1 MNMAYAIK
9 CEDCGNN
16 FTKFSNRDANR
27 KCEECKPRKGNRYRE
42 RRNVVDEFTTRLTNL
57 EGWQE
62 RMQIEMELWQ
72 DAVQAEMLGKVE
84 EVFAENM
91 ESMRPDFGPELTKIE
106 ENLANKLATINTRV
120 MALSPNSIA
129 MDKLNDLD
137 VRTDAKLSQ
146 METLFTRMNSLLGD
160 GKWTE
165 PTKKFKPIRR
175 SAVKLTLQTRMTL
188 VDAALQFMF
197 DEGDATRLFKRGD
210 LTDGP
215 WRGITLN
222 SASRLMQDMLRA
234 KQIIRASPKSH
245 HYGLHPDEYERR
257 CLTIPI
263 EEDDSDIKKR

>member
-1 MNMAYAIK
+1 
-9 CEDCGNN
+9 
-16 FTKFSNRDANR
+16 
-27 KCEECKPRKGNRYRE
+27 
-42 RRNVVDEFTTRLTNL
+42 
-57 EGWQE
+57 
-62 RMQIEMELWQ
+62 MQIEMELWQ

-146 METLFTRMNSLLGD
+146 METLFTRMNALLGD

-175 SAVKLTLQTRMTL
+175 SAAKLTLQTRMTL
-188 VDAALQFMF
+188 VDAALAFMF
-197 DEGDATRLFKRGD
+197 EHGDAGGTFKRSD
-210 LTDGP
+210 LTDDGP
-215 WRGITLN
+215 WKGITRG
-222 SASRLMQDMLRA
+222 SASVLMKEMLRA
-234 KQIIRASPKSH
+234 KQIVRQGSRSH
-245 HYGLHPDEYERR
+245 YYGLHPEEYKRR
-257 CLTIPI
+257 WTTMPK
-263 EEDDSDIKKR
+263 E